1 MSFVERHGL
10 WAPAQSEAMTAVK
23 DTVTA
28 EKLETIRLSFADQHG
43 VLRGKTLMADEALKA
58 FAGGCM
64 ITTTMIL
71 KDTAHR
77 TVFPVFTAGGG
88 LGMREMQGGADI
100 VMVADPT
107 TFKVL
112 PWADKSGW
120 VLCDLYFQDGR
131 PVPFSSRQILRAA
144 LDKLAAR
151 GQGFVAGLEV
161 EFHLFKLDDP
171 HMAPADA
178 TQPGQA
184 PEVSLISKGYQYLT
198 EQRYDQMEPAL
209 DHIRRAVQ
217 KLGLPL
223 RSVEVEF
230 GPSQCEFTF
239 KPTVGLAPA
248 DTMVLFRSAVKQVAA
263 RNGYHA
269 TFMCRPKVA
278 NTFASGWHLHQSLR
292 DEASGANMFMPEA
305 GGGTLSPLG
314 RGYLAGLIAHAR
326 AAAAFTTPTIN
337 GYKRYRT
344 YSLAPD
350 RAIWGCD
357 NRGVMVRVLGG
368 PKDPAT
374 RLENRAGEPLAN
386 PYLSIPS
393 QIHAGLAG
401 IDRGLDPGPS
411 ADTPYETEAPL
422 LPKSLREA
430 ICALDD
436 DPFFRTALGAG
447 FVDYYVHIKK
457 AEIER
462 FQAEITDWEQRE
474 YFDLY

>member
-269 TFMCRPKVA
+269 TFMCRPKLA

-292 DEASGANMFMPEA
+292 DEASGANVFMPEA

-314 RGYLAGLIAHAR
+314 RGYLAVFAGRSDDGRADLEDARVTAEAVGDEIALGRALTGIGFGQMFPDPIASRATSQRARDIARRCGDDWAYVVATINLADSYVFRQEFDEAEGLLDEVQSRSEALGDLRIVAE
-326 AAAAFTTPTIN
+326 AAARFLEQHSA
-337 GYKRYRT
+337 
-344 YSLAPD
+344 
-350 RAIWGCD
+350 
-357 NRGVMVRVLGG
+357 RVFVFHF
-368 PKDPAT
+368 
-374 RLENRAGEPLAN
+374 
-386 PYLSIPS
+386 LS
-393 QIHAGLAG
+393 
-401 IDRGLDPGPS
+401 
-411 ADTPYETEAPL
+411 
-422 LPKSLREA
+422 EA
-430 ICALDD
+430 IELE
-436 DPFFRTALGAG
+436 P
-447 FVDYYVHIKK
+447 K
-457 AEIER
+457 A
-462 FQAEITDWEQRE
+462 A
-474 YFDLY
+474 